1 MAGPT
6 TTQHGLYGA
15 SRACLC
21 PWKRKGP
28 PTGPRGQGTAPAREK
43 RGDEGTHQH
52 RWTPTSPSL
61 LFSAVQLPTSSPRP
75 APSNTPLF
83 TRFDFPFFATSSAAS
98 ACFFSSSFPSFLPS
112 SLASPPSAIN
122 RTPSRLLRVDEV

>member
-52 RWTPTSPSL
+52 RWTPPPRPSSSPLCNCLLLRLALRPPTLRSSLASIFPSSL
-61 LFSAVQLPTSSPRP
+61 LLPRRPPASSPP
-75 APSNTPLF
+75 PS
-83 TRFDFPFFATSSAAS
+83 
-98 ACFFSSSFPSFLPS
+98 LPS
-112 SLASPPSAIN
+112 SLFSFSTVGNRPHALAPAAS
-122 RTPSRLLRVDEV
+122 